1 MARAKSKPVYLNETS
16 AKGMNIS
23 NDSSDG
29 INDWNN
35 WFAKFWRFFDAHQE
49 IKGFNY
55 INANWPVSAY
65 PDWGDA
71 RIQNNPNVTAKYRE
85 EMRKSRYIH
94 LPTPGITSVGSD
106 VSVLPGEF
114 RLEQNY
120 PNPFNPITTI
130 EYTLPRTS
138 VVSLKVSDLLGREVA
153 ILIHGRQPAGK
164 HLVRWDAS
172 GCASGIYFYTL
183 RGEDFVSTKKL
194 LLIR

>member
-1 MARAKSKPVYLNETS
+1 
-16 AKGMNIS
+16 
-23 NDSSDG
+23 
-29 INDWNN
+29 
-35 WFAKFWRFFDAHQE
+35 
-49 IKGFNY
+49 
-55 INANWPVSAY
+55 
-65 PDWGDA
+65 
-71 RIQNNPNVTAKYRE
+71 
-85 EMRKSRYIH
+85 MRKSRYIH

-138 VVSLKVSDLLGREVA
+138 VATLKVSDLLGREVA
-153 ILIHGRQPAGK
+153 VLVHGRQPAGK